1 MPPKPKT
8 DPLITDHDK
17 AILEKLRKMR
27 LRPSISLYACAAGAT
42 FAYVQVSWTTVLIEG
57 TLQVLVDQ
65 STDITAE
72 LKVDEAAMKAIGVVD
87 LKGVGLHALDARGEF
102 LARLLPLA
110 TIQLSASGGVYLP
123 Y

>member
-8 DPLITDHDK
+8 DLLITKHNQ
-17 AILEKLRKMR
+17 AVLEKLRKMR
-27 LRPSISLYACAAGAT
+27 LRPSLSLYACAAGAT

-65 STDITAE
+65 SRDITSE
-72 LKVDEAAMKAIGVVD
+72 LKVDSVAMKAIGTVD
-87 LKGVGLHALDARGEF
+87 LQGVGLHPLDARGEF